1 MTSTQPLITLDNVS
15 KIYHTD
21 RIETL
26 ALRNINL
33 EVDEGEF
40 VSIMGPS
47 GCGKSTMLNLLGL
60 LDQPSEGEVR
70 FGGTNMGDKTDSE
83 LAPLRNRELGFVF
96 QTFHL
101 ISDLRVIDNVEIPL
115 LYRNMSAKER
125 REMATKALE
134 DVGLGARTQHFP
146 TQLSGGQQQR
156 VTIARA
162 MVGGP
167 RILLADEP
175 TGNLDSHMGEEILG
189 LLKRLN
195 SERGTT
201 IIMVTHNK
209 ENADATDRTIRLFDG
224 RVVH

>member
-1 MTSTQPLITLDNVS
+1 MTNTQPLIALDNVS
-15 KIYHTD
+15 KVYHTD

-60 LDQPSEGEVR
+60 LDEPTEGRVK
-70 FGGTNMGDKTDSE
+70 FAGQDMADKSDNE

-115 LYRNMSAKER
+115 LYRRMSAKER
-125 REMATKALE
+125 RKLATRALE
-134 DVGLGARTQHFP
+134 DVGLGARTHHFP

-162 MVGGP
+162 TVGGP
-167 RILLADEP
+167 RVLLADEP
-175 TGNLDSHMGEEILG
+175 TGNLDSHMGEEILN

-195 SERGTT
+195 TERGTT

-209 ENADATDRTIRLFDG
+209 ENAAATDRTIRLFDG